1 MNFRANHFS
10 TESMS
15 IETELLQSSK
25 QLHTV
30 RRRSYTQRRVNPTT
44 YTDGSNE
51 EVL

>member
-1 MNFRANHFS
+1 MIVRANRFS

-15 IETELLQSSK
+15 LETELLQSSK
-25 QLHTV
+25 QLHTD

-44 YTDGSNE
+44 YTDGANE